1 MKDLKKILIVGAG
14 NAGLISALILKA
26 TFSTKSIH
34 VIKSDKLGI
43 IGVGESST
51 EHLSRFISHIGISH
65 HDLIKHCGVTLK
77 SGVYFQGFNTED
89 FLHHV
94 SPPYNNR
101 RNLVHM

>member
-1 MKDLKKILIVGAG
+1 MKDLKKIIIVGAG
-14 NAGLISALILKA
+14 NAGLISALILNA
-26 TFSTKSIH
+26 TFSTKLIH

-65 HDLIKHCGVTLK
+65 HKLIKHCGATFK
-77 SGVYFQGFNTED
+77 SGVYFQGFGPDD

-94 SPPYNNR
+94 GPPYSNK
-101 RNLVHM
+101 